1 MKALLFPGQGSQI
14 VGMGSDFFNKYNL
27 VKKIFKQADDK
38 LDFKLSDIILNGP
51 KEKLQLTQI
60 TQPAIFTVSYSI
72 FKVLKEELG
81 IKINSFKYFAG
92 HSLGEYSA
100 LACSNAISFEDGLYL
115 LNERGK
121 AMQDAV
127 PVGKG
132 MMLAIIGVEINK
144 IEEILKNDSEK
155 GVCEIAN
162 DNSEGQVIV
171 SGEKVKVNKL
181 QKILKDKSI
190 RSLPLPVSA
199 PFHCSLMKTAAESLK
214 SKVINTNFVKP
225 LVNIISNVTAQ
236 PEYEPER
243 IKELLITQIYS
254 KVRWRE
260 TILYMKEKN
269 VNEFIEI
276 GPGKVLTGII
286 KRMLKS
292 NIIKN
297 INSVEDMKELKE

>member
-38 LDFKLSDIILNGP
+38 LNFKLSDIILNGP

-72 FKVLKEELG
+72 FKALKEELG
-81 IKINSFKYFAG
+81 IEIDSFKYFAG

-100 LACSNAISFEDGLYL
+100 LACSNSISFEDGLYL

-144 IEEILKNDSEK
+144 IEEILKNNSEK

-171 SGEKVKVNKL
+171 SGEKVKVSKL

-199 PFHCSLMKTAAESLK
+199 PFHCSLMKGAAESLK

-297 INSVEDMKELKE
+297 INTIEDMKEFKV